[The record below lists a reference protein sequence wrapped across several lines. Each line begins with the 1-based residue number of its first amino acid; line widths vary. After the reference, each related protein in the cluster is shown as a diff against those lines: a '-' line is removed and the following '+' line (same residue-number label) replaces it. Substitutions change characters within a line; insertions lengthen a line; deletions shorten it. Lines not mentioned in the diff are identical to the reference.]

1 MKLLWPLGVIFD
13 KFQVDLDNL
22 ILVWPHADIWPSTP
36 VVHSDHIPLI
46 KWYLISGLLSAEIT
60 LCLQSFAKQW
70 IVIQIKSLFV
80 GTIWAISFILW
91 LLCLLVLIGWGISVF
106 DWSSTCDVIIK
117 LMFPYSSECF
127 LCVMMNTQALALLLS
142 VMISYES
149 MIWCF
154 FFFLFLY
161 LWAWL
166 SITEN
171 HSTCDMI
178 NVTYL
183 SNSSKGSLSVCL
195 FVSVSLSLHTH
206 THTRQSW
213 KSINSLHSVAFQVY
227 NISCYYMI

>member
-91 LLCLLVLIGWGISVF
+91 LLCLLVLIGLRYICLWLKQHLWRDYKADVSLF
-106 DWSSTCDVIIK
+106 FWMFSLCYDEYTSTSSAFVCHDK
-117 LMFPYSSECF
+117 LWIYD
-127 LCVMMNTQALALLLS
+127 MM
-142 VMISYES
+142 
-149 MIWCF
+149 
-154 FFFLFLY
+154 FFFLSFFVSLGLIKY
-161 LWAWL
+161 YWESQHLWHDKCDISLKLFQRFSFCL
-166 SITEN
+166 SL
-171 HSTCDMI
+171 C
-178 NVTYL
+178 L
-183 SNSSKGSLSVCL
+183 CLSLSP
-195 FVSVSLSLHTH
+195 HTH
-206 THTRQSW
+206 SHTSELEIYQ
-213 KSINSLHSVAFQVY
+213 
-227 NISCYYMI
+227 

>member
-60 LCLQSFAKQW
+60 LCPQSFAKQW

-154 FFFLFLY
+154 FFFSFSVSLGLIKYYWESQHLWHDKCDISLKLFQRF
-161 LWAWL
+161 
-166 SITEN
+166 SF
-171 HSTCDMI
+171 
-178 NVTYL
+178 
-183 SNSSKGSLSVCL
+183 CL
-195 FVSVSLSLHTH
+195 SVSLSLSTH
-206 THTRQSW
+206 TLTHTSELEIYQ
-213 KSINSLHSVAFQVY
+213 
-227 NISCYYMI
+227 